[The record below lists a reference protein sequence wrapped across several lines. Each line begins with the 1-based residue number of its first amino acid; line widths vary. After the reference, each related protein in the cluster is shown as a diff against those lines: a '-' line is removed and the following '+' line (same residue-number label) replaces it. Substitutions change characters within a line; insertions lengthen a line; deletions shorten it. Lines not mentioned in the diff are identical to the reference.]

1 MSTSSS
7 AERSK
12 KFPFIPGPAPL
23 TIVGGAGSYLHTDDG
38 RRILDGGGGAI
49 VTNIGHG
56 RPEPGETAAA
66 AMSGAAYVVPL
77 WATEHRLRLIERL
90 QDSWL
95 PDELTRCLFVSG
107 GSESVD
113 SAMRIA
119 RQHHVAKGDIDR
131 WKVIGREISYHG
143 GTLATLS
150 VANHDRRRATLEPM
164 LYDMPKADF
173 FDAESVRKLVETEDP
188 STVAA
193 LVVEPVS
200 GASGGALVP
209 PDDYLPGL
217 RSICDDHGIL
227 LICDEVMTGFGRTGA
242 KFGADHVGVVP
253 DLLVGGKGL
262 GGGYVPMGAVC
273 ATDEVVEP
281 IAEAE
286 LTVMY
291 FTFSGSEVAC
301 AVADR
306 VLEIMEDEELVARAA
321 TMGDRLSAL
330 LNDALADHPN
340 VADIRGR
347 GLMQGVELVRDRDTG
362 THFGGTL
369 SPEVVG
375 QALNRDCW
383 IYPAGSAGVPD
394 ALLFG
399 PPFTISEAELESLVG
414 ITVESIDAAVAAL
427 SRESSS

>member
-1 MSTSSS
+1 MT
-7 AERSK
+7 
-12 KFPFIPGPAPL
+12 
-23 TIVGGAGSYLHTDDG
+23 
-38 RRILDGGGGAI
+38 
-49 VTNIGHG
+49 
-56 RPEPGETAAA
+56 
-66 AMSGAAYVVPL
+66 GAAYVVPV
-77 WATEHRLRLIERL
+77 WATEHRVKLVERL
-90 QDSWL
+90 QDRWL
-95 PDELTRCLFVSG
+95 PEGLNRCLFVSG

-131 WKVIGREISYHG
+131 WKIIGRQISYHG
-143 GTLATLS
+143 ATLATLS

-164 LYDMPKADF
+164 LVDQPKADF

-188 STVAA
+188 STIAA

-227 LICDEVMTGFGRTGA
+227 LICDEVMTGFGRTGRA
-242 KFGADHVGVVP
+242 FGVDHVDVVP

-262 GGGYVPMGAVC
+262 GGGYVPIGGVF
-273 ATDEVVEP
+273 ATDAVVEP
-281 IAEAE
+281 IAEAD

-291 FTFSGSEVAC
+291 FTFSGADVVC

-306 VLEIMEDEELVARAA
+306 VLAIVEEEDLVARAA
-321 TMGDRLSAL
+321 TMGQRLADL
-330 LNDALADHPN
+330 LEDALGDHPN
-340 VADIRGR
+340 VSDIRGR
-347 GLMQGVELVRDRDTG
+347 GLMQGVELVKDRSTG
-362 THFGGTL
+362 AHFDGAL
-369 SPEVVG
+369 APEVVG
-375 QALNRDCW
+375 EALNRDCW

-399 PPFTISEAELESLVG
+399 PPFTVSDAELESLVG
-414 ITVESIDAAVAAL
+414 ICAESIDAALEAMAT
-427 SRESSS
+427 R